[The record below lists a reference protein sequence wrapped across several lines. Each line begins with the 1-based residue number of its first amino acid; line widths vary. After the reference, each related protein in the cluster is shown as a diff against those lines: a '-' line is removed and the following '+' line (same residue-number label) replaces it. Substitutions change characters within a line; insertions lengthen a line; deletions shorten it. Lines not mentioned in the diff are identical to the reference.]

1 MINCCHKWQDISL
14 PSLRGRGQR
23 VGLLF
28 LLMKKLFTIL
38 FATLSATTSL
48 HAQTTT
54 PAWQK
59 FVNNADDNVLLDFSY
74 AGYHHGTELP
84 VDEKGVNVLAKK
96 LGYKVYN
103 VCDYGAVPD
112 DGKSDRK
119 ALEDIIEKIC
129 GRNKT
134 TGKLNAKPKAKA
146 IIYFPEGEYIL
157 HSKDDNTTNAETG
170 KVTSNTLNLVMG
182 HVIIKGAGRD
192 KTFLTMEDPMLPTDP
207 KVMYSSPKMIS
218 IRHNGGGDNN
228 ILATVTGSAKK
239 GDMSIEVDDAS
250 KIKVGDWVKLF
261 LLSKDKNAIKEE
273 LYPYDVQASM
283 SNINGSGEKEGVNV
297 VDRHQIKAIEGNRV
311 IFEEPIMHAV
321 NPAYGWDIRTYAHYE
336 EVGVE
341 DLTFKGKAKDNFHHH
356 AGWQDDGAYKPL
368 DFMRQV
374 NSWVRRVD
382 FVSISECMTFSECA
396 NCLFLDSE
404 ISGNRGHSSVR
415 MQHSAR
421 GFIGKVWDHSNG
433 YLNDDKNF
441 TGYKENLGQY
451 HACGISKQSI
461 GNVIWQCHWGDDS
474 CFESHA
480 TQPRASLFDQCCGGF
495 MQFRMGG
502 DINQLPNHLDDLT
515 MWNFNC
521 LAINPNDPVPF
532 NWWVKNTWNGWYK
545 TLPPTL
551 VGFHGKNVSFK
562 EDEMKLN
569 ENQGKEVLPG
579 SLYEAQLSR
588 RLGSTPQWL
597 IDAKNITTGIESVKT
612 FENTDNSDKTYDLN
626 GMPVGKNYKGVV
638 VKKGKKMLNGVM

>member
-1 MINCCHKWQDISL
+1 M
-14 PSLRGRGQR
+14 
-23 VGLLF
+23 
-28 LLMKKLFTIL
+28 
-38 FATLSATTSL
+38 SATTSL

-54 PAWQK
+54 PTWQK

-74 AGYHHGTELP
+74 AGYHHGTEQP
-84 VDEKGVNVLAKK
+84 VDERDVYVLAKK

-103 VCDYGAVPD
+103 VCDYGAIPN
-112 DGKSDRK
+112 DGISDRA
-119 ALEDIIEKIC
+119 ALEDIINKI
-129 GRNKT
+129 GR
-134 TGKLNAKPKAKA
+134 GKPNAKA

-192 KTFLTMEDPMLPTDP
+192 KTFLTMEDPMLPTNP
-207 KVMYSSPKMIS
+207 EIMYSSPKMIS
-218 IRHNGGGDNN
+218 IRHNGGKDNLQ
-228 ILATVTGSAKK
+228 LAKVTGSAKK

-250 KIKVGDWVKLF
+250 QLKVGDWVKLI
-261 LLSKDKNAIKEE
+261 LLNNDKKVIEEE
-273 LYPYDVQASM
+273 LKPYKVQNSM
-283 SNINGSGEKEGVNV
+283 TTLINKGVHV
-297 VDRHQIKAIEGNRV
+297 VDRHQIKAIDGKRV
-311 IFEEPIMHAV
+311 TFEEPIMHAV
-321 NPAYGWDIRTYAHYE
+321 NPAYGWDIKTYAHYE

-341 DLTFKGKAKDNFHHH
+341 DLTFKGKAKKKFHHH

-382 FVSISECMTFSECA
+382 YVSISECMTFSECA

-415 MQHSAR
+415 MQYSAR

-441 TGYKENLGQY
+441 TEYKENLGQY

-502 DINQLPNHLDDLT
+502 DKKELPNHLDDLT

-521 LAINPNDPVPF
+521 LATNPNDPVPF
-532 NWWVKNTWNGWYK
+532 NWWIEDEKTGWYK
-545 TLPPTL
+545 TLPPTF

-579 SLYEAQLSR
+579 SLYEAQLTR

-612 FENTDNSDKTYDLN
+612 IENTNNTDNKTYDLN

-638 VKKGKKMLNGVM
+638 VKKGKKMINGVI

>member
-1 MINCCHKWQDISL
+1 
-14 PSLRGRGQR
+14 
-23 VGLLF
+23 
-28 LLMKKLFTIL
+28 MKKLFTIL
-38 FATLSATTSL
+38 FAALSATTSL

-74 AGYHHGTELP
+74 AGYHHGTEQP
-84 VDEKGVNVLAKK
+84 VDERDVNVLAQK
-96 LGYKVYN
+96 LGYKIYN
-103 VCDYGAVPD
+103 VCDYGAIPN
-112 DGKSDRK
+112 DGISDRA
-119 ALEDIIEKIC
+119 ALEDIIDKI
-129 GRNKT
+129 GR
-134 TGKLNAKPKAKA
+134 GKLNANA

-207 KVMYSSPKMIS
+207 KIMYSSPKMIS
-218 IRHNGGGDNN
+218 IRHNGGKDNLQ
-228 ILATVTGSAKK
+228 LAKVTGSAKK

-250 KIKVGDWVKLF
+250 QLKRGDWVKLI
-261 LLSKDKNAIKEE
+261 LLNNDKKVIEEE
-273 LYPYDVQASM
+273 LKPYKVQNSM
-283 SNINGSGEKEGVNV
+283 TTLINKGVHV
-297 VDRHQIKAIEGNRV
+297 VDRHQIKAIDGNRV
-311 IFEEPIMHAV
+311 TFEEPIMHAV
-321 NPAYGWDIRTYAHYE
+321 NPAYGWDIKTYAHYE

-341 DLTFKGKAKDNFHHH
+341 DLTFKGKAKKNFHHH

-415 MQHSAR
+415 MQYSAR

-441 TGYKENLGQY
+441 TEYKENLGQY

-502 DINQLPNHLDDLT
+502 DKKELPNHMDDLT

-521 LAINPNDPVPF
+521 LATNPNDPVPF
-532 NWWVKNTWNGWYK
+532 NWWIYNESTGWYK

-579 SLYEAQLSR
+579 SLYEAQLTR

-612 FENTDNSDKTYDLN
+612 IENTNNTDNKTYDLN

-638 VKKGKKMLNGVM
+638 VKKGKKMINGVI

>member
-1 MINCCHKWQDISL
+1 
-14 PSLRGRGQR
+14 
-23 VGLLF
+23 
-28 LLMKKLFTIL
+28 MKKLFTIL
-38 FATLSATTSL
+38 FAALSATTSL

-54 PAWQK
+54 PSWQK

-74 AGYHHGTELP
+74 AGYHHGTEQP
-84 VDEKGVNVLAKK
+84 VDERDVYVLAKK
-96 LGYKVYN
+96 LGYTVYN
-103 VCDYGAVPD
+103 VCDHGAVPD

-119 ALEDIIEKIC
+119 ALEDIINKI
-129 GRNKT
+129 GR
-134 TGKLNAKPKAKA
+134 GKPNAKA

-157 HSKDDNTTNAETG
+157 HSKDDNTINAETG

-207 KVMYSSPKMIS
+207 NVMYSSPKMIS
-218 IRHNGGGDNN
+218 IRHNGGKGDSQ
-228 ILATVTGSAKK
+228 LAEVTGSAKK
-239 GDMSIEVDDAS
+239 GDMSIEVADAS
-250 KIKVGDWVKLF
+250 KLKVGDWVKLI
-261 LLSKDKNAIKEE
+261 LLNNDKEVIEEE
-273 LYPYDVQASM
+273 LKPYPVQSSM
-283 SNINGSGEKEGVNV
+283 TNLINKGVNV
-297 VDRHQIKAIEGNRV
+297 VDRHQIKSIDGNRIV
-311 IFEEPIMHAV
+311 FEEPIMHAV
-321 NPAYGWDIRTYAHYE
+321 NPAYGWEITTYLHYE

-341 DLTFKGKAKDNFHHH
+341 DLTFKGKAKKNFHHH
-356 AGWQDDGAYKPL
+356 AGWEDDGAYKPL

-382 FVSISECMTFSECA
+382 FISISECMTFSECA
-396 NCLFLDSE
+396 NCFLLDSE

-415 MQHSAR
+415 MQYSAR

-433 YLNDDKNF
+433 YLNDDKEF
-441 TGYKENLGQY
+441 KEYKENLGQY

-502 DINQLPNHLDDLT
+502 ALDQLPNHLDDLT

-521 LAINPNDPVPF
+521 LATNPNDPKEF
-532 NWWVKNTWNGWYK
+532 NWWIYDQKNGWYK
-545 TLPPTL
+545 TLPPTF

-579 SLYEAQLSR
+579 SLYEAQLTR

-612 FENTDNSDKTYDLN
+612 IENTNNTDNKTYDLN

-638 VKKGKKMLNGVM
+638 VKKGKKMLNGVI

>member
-1 MINCCHKWQDISL
+1 
-14 PSLRGRGQR
+14 
-23 VGLLF
+23 
-28 LLMKKLFTIL
+28 MKKLFTIL
-38 FATLSATTSL
+38 FAALSATTSL
-48 HAQTTT
+48 HAQTT

-84 VDEKGVNVLAKK
+84 VDERDVNVLAKK

-103 VCDYGAVPD
+103 VCDYGAVPN

-119 ALEDIIEKIC
+119 ALEDIINKI
-129 GRNKT
+129 GR
-134 TGKLNAKPKAKA
+134 GKPNAKA

-170 KVTSNTLNLVMG
+170 KESSNTLNLVMG

-218 IRHNGGGDNN
+218 IRHNGGKDNLQ
-228 ILATVTGSAKK
+228 LAKVTGSAKK

-250 KIKVGDWVKLF
+250 QLKVGDWVKLI
-261 LLSKDKNAIKEE
+261 LLNNDKKVIEEE
-273 LYPYDVQASM
+273 LKPYKVQNSM
-283 SNINGSGEKEGVNV
+283 TTLINKGVHV
-297 VDRHQIKAIEGNRV
+297 VDRHQIKAIDGKRV

-321 NPAYGWDIRTYAHYE
+321 NPAYGWDIKTYAHYE

-341 DLTFKGKAKDNFHHH
+341 DLTFKGKAKNNFHHH

-382 FVSISECMTFSECA
+382 YVSISECMTFSECA

-415 MQHSAR
+415 MQYSAR

-441 TGYKENLGQY
+441 TEYKENLGQY

-502 DINQLPNHLDDLT
+502 DKKELPNHMDDLT

-521 LAINPNDPVPF
+521 LATNPNDPVPF
-532 NWWVKNTWNGWYK
+532 NWWIYNESTGWYK
-545 TLPPTL
+545 TLPPTF
-551 VGFHGKNVSFK
+551 VGFHGKNVNFK

-612 FENTDNSDKTYDLN
+612 FENTDNSDNKTYDLN

-638 VKKGKKMLNGVM
+638 VKKGKKMINGVI

>member
-1 MINCCHKWQDISL
+1 
-14 PSLRGRGQR
+14 
-23 VGLLF
+23 
-28 LLMKKLFTIL
+28 MKKLFTIL
-38 FATLSATTSL
+38 FAALSATTSL

-84 VDEKGVNVLAKK
+84 VDERDVNVLAQK

-103 VCDYGAVPD
+103 VCDYGAVPN

-119 ALEDIIEKIC
+119 ALEDIINKI
-129 GRNKT
+129 GR
-134 TGKLNAKPKAKA
+134 GKPNAKA

-157 HSKDDNTTNAETG
+157 HTKDDNTTNAETG
-170 KVTSNTLNLVMG
+170 KESSNTLNLVMG

-218 IRHNGGGDNN
+218 IRHNGGKDNLQ
-228 ILATVTGSAKK
+228 LAKVTGSAKK
-239 GDMSIEVDDAS
+239 GDMSIEVDDVS
-250 KIKVGDWVKLF
+250 QLKVGDWVKLT
-261 LLSKDKNAIKEE
+261 LLNNDKKVIEEE
-273 LYPYDVQASM
+273 LKPYKLQNSM
-283 SNINGSGEKEGVNV
+283 TTLINKGVHV
-297 VDRHQIKAIEGNRV
+297 VDRHQIKAIDGKRV
-311 IFEEPIMHAV
+311 TFEEPIMHAV
-321 NPAYGWDIRTYAHYE
+321 NPAYGWDIKTYAHYE

-341 DLTFKGKAKDNFHHH
+341 DLTFKGKAKKKFHHH

-382 FVSISECMTFSECA
+382 YVSISECMTFSECA

-415 MQHSAR
+415 MQYSAR

-441 TGYKENLGQY
+441 TEYKENLGQY

-502 DINQLPNHLDDLT
+502 DKKELPNHMDDLT

-521 LAINPNDPVPF
+521 LATNPNDPVPF
-532 NWWVKNTWNGWYK
+532 NWWIYNESTGWYK
-545 TLPPTL
+545 TLPPTF
-551 VGFHGKNVSFK
+551 VGFHGKNVNFK

-612 FENTDNSDKTYDLN
+612 FENTDNSDNKTYDLN

-638 VKKGKKMLNGVM
+638 VKKGKKMINGVI

>member
-1 MINCCHKWQDISL
+1 M
-14 PSLRGRGQR
+14 
-23 VGLLF
+23 
-28 LLMKKLFTIL
+28 
-38 FATLSATTSL
+38 
-48 HAQTTT
+48 
-54 PAWQK
+54 
-59 FVNNADDNVLLDFSY
+59 NNADDNVLLDFSY
-74 AGYHHGTELP
+74 AGYHHGTEQP
-84 VDEKGVNVLAKK
+84 VDERDVNVLAKK
-96 LGYKVYN
+96 LGYTVYN
-103 VCDYGAVPD
+103 VCDHGAVPD

-119 ALEDIIEKIC
+119 ALEDIINKI
-129 GRNKT
+129 GR
-134 TGKLNAKPKAKA
+134 GKPDAKA

-157 HSKDDNTTNAETG
+157 HSKDDDTTDAGTD

-218 IRHNGGGDNN
+218 IRHNGGKDNLP
-228 ILATVTGSAKK
+228 LAKVTGSAKK
-239 GDMSIEVDDAS
+239 GDMSIEVNDVS
-250 KIKVGDWVKLF
+250 QLKVGDWVKLI
-261 LLSKDKNAIKEE
+261 LLNNDKKVIEEE
-273 LYPYDVQASM
+273 LKPYKVQNSM
-283 SNINGSGEKEGVNV
+283 TTLINKGVHV
-297 VDRHQIKAIEGNRV
+297 VDRHQIKAIDGKRV
-311 IFEEPIMHAV
+311 TFEEPIMHAV
-321 NPAYGWDIRTYAHYE
+321 NPAYGWDIKTYAHYE

-341 DLTFKGKAKDNFHHH
+341 DLTFKGKAKKKFHHH

-382 FVSISECMTFSECA
+382 YVSISECMTFSECA

-415 MQHSAR
+415 MQYSAR

-441 TGYKENLGQY
+441 TEYKENLGQY

-502 DINQLPNHLDDLT
+502 DKKELPNHLDDLT

-521 LAINPNDPVPF
+521 LATNPNDPVPF
-532 NWWVKNTWNGWYK
+532 NWWIEDEKTGWYK
-545 TLPPTL
+545 TLPPTF

-562 EDEMKLN
+562 ENEMKLN

-612 FENTDNSDKTYDLN
+612 FENTDNSDNKTYDLN

-638 VKKGKKMLNGVM
+638 VKKGKKMLNGII

>member
-1 MINCCHKWQDISL
+1 
-14 PSLRGRGQR
+14 
-23 VGLLF
+23 
-28 LLMKKLFTIL
+28 MKKLFTIL
-38 FATLSATTSL
+38 FAALSATTSL

-74 AGYHHGTELP
+74 AGYHHGTEQP
-84 VDEKGVNVLAKK
+84 VDERDVNVLAQK
-96 LGYKVYN
+96 LGYTVYN
-103 VCDYGAVPD
+103 VCDHGAIRD

-119 ALEDIIEKIC
+119 AFEDIINKI
-129 GRNKT
+129 GR
-134 TGKLNAKPKAKA
+134 GKPNAKA

-157 HSKDDNTTNAETG
+157 HSKDDNTINAETG

-218 IRHNGGGDNN
+218 IRHNGGKDNLQ
-228 ILATVTGSAKK
+228 LAKVTGSAKK

-250 KIKVGDWVKLF
+250 QLKVGDWVKLI
-261 LLSKDKNAIKEE
+261 LLNNDKKVIEEE
-273 LYPYDVQASM
+273 LKPYKVQNSM
-283 SNINGSGEKEGVNV
+283 TTLINKGVHV
-297 VDRHQIKAIEGNRV
+297 VDRHQIKAIDGKRV
-311 IFEEPIMHAV
+311 TFEEPIMHAV
-321 NPAYGWDIRTYAHYE
+321 NPAYGWDIKTYAHYE

-341 DLTFKGKAKDNFHHH
+341 DLTFKGKAKKKFHHH

-382 FVSISECMTFSECA
+382 YVSISECMTFSECA

-415 MQHSAR
+415 MQYSAR

-441 TGYKENLGQY
+441 TEYKENLGQY

-502 DINQLPNHLDDLT
+502 DKKELPNHMDDLT

-521 LAINPNDPVPF
+521 LATNPNDPVPF
-532 NWWVKNTWNGWYK
+532 NWWIYNESTGWYK
-545 TLPPTL
+545 TLPPTF
-551 VGFHGKNVSFK
+551 VGFHGKNVNFK

-579 SLYEAQLSR
+579 SLYEAQLTR

-612 FENTDNSDKTYDLN
+612 IENTNNTDNKTYDLN

-638 VKKGKKMLNGVM
+638 VKKGKKMINGVI

>member
-1 MINCCHKWQDISL
+1 M
-14 PSLRGRGQR
+14 
-23 VGLLF
+23 
-28 LLMKKLFTIL
+28 
-38 FATLSATTSL
+38 SATTSL

-59 FVNNADDNVLLDFSY
+59 FVNNADDNVLLNFSY
-74 AGYHHGTELP
+74 AGYHHGTEQP
-84 VDEKGVNVLAKK
+84 VDERDVNVLAKK

-103 VCDYGAVPD
+103 VCKYGAIPD

-119 ALEDIIEKIC
+119 AFEDIINKI
-129 GRNKT
+129 GR
-134 TGKLNAKPKAKA
+134 GKPDAKA

-157 HSKDDNTTNAETG
+157 HSKDDDTTDAGTD

-218 IRHNGGGDNN
+218 IRHNGGKDNLP
-228 ILATVTGSAKK
+228 LAKVTGSAKK
-239 GDMSIEVDDAS
+239 GDMSIEVNDVS
-250 KIKVGDWVKLF
+250 QLKVGDWVKLI
-261 LLSKDKNAIKEE
+261 LLNNDKKVIEEE
-273 LYPYDVQASM
+273 LKPYKVQNSM
-283 SNINGSGEKEGVNV
+283 TTLINKGVHV
-297 VDRHQIKAIEGNRV
+297 VDRHQIKAIDGKRV
-311 IFEEPIMHAV
+311 TFEEPIMHAV
-321 NPAYGWDIRTYAHYE
+321 NPAYGWDIKTYAHYE

-341 DLTFKGKAKDNFHHH
+341 DLTFKGKAKKKFHHH

-382 FVSISECMTFSECA
+382 YVSISECMTFSECA

-415 MQHSAR
+415 MQYSAR

-441 TGYKENLGQY
+441 TEYKENLGQY

-502 DINQLPNHLDDLT
+502 DKKELPNHLDDLT

-521 LAINPNDPVPF
+521 LATNPNDPVPF
-532 NWWVKNTWNGWYK
+532 NWWIEDEKTGWYK
-545 TLPPTL
+545 TLPPTF

-562 EDEMKLN
+562 ENEMKLN

-612 FENTDNSDKTYDLN
+612 FENTDNTDNKTYDLN

-638 VKKGKKMLNGVM
+638 VKKGKKMINGVM

>member
-1 MINCCHKWQDISL
+1 M
-14 PSLRGRGQR
+14 
-23 VGLLF
+23 
-28 LLMKKLFTIL
+28 
-38 FATLSATTSL
+38 SATTSL
-48 HAQTTT
+48 HAQTT

-84 VDEKGVNVLAKK
+84 VDERDVNVLAKK

-103 VCDYGAVPD
+103 VCKYGAIPN
-112 DGKSDRK
+112 DGLSDRK
-119 ALEDIIEKIC
+119 AFEDIINKI
-129 GRNKT
+129 GRGNP
-134 TGKLNAKPKAKA
+134 NAKA

-218 IRHNGGGDNN
+218 IRHNGGKDNLP
-228 ILATVTGSAKK
+228 LAKVTGSAKK
-239 GDMSIEVDDAS
+239 GDMSIEVDDVLQL
-250 KIKVGDWVKLF
+250 KVGDWVKLT
-261 LLSKDKNAIKEE
+261 LLNNDKKVIEEE
-273 LYPYDVQASM
+273 LKPYKLQSSM
-283 SNINGSGEKEGVNV
+283 TTLINKGVHV
-297 VDRHQIKAIEGNRV
+297 VDRHQIKAIDGKRV

-321 NPAYGWDIRTYAHYE
+321 NPAYGWDIKTYAHYE

-341 DLTFKGKAKDNFHHH
+341 DLTFKGKAKNNFHHH

-382 FVSISECMTFSECA
+382 YVSISECMTFSECA

-415 MQHSAR
+415 MQYSAR

-441 TGYKENLGQY
+441 TEYKENLGQY

-502 DINQLPNHLDDLT
+502 DKKELPNHMDDLT

-521 LAINPNDPVPF
+521 LATNPNDPVPF
-532 NWWVKNTWNGWYK
+532 NWWIYNESTGWYK
-545 TLPPTL
+545 TLPPTF
-551 VGFHGKNVSFK
+551 VGFHGKNVNFK

-612 FENTDNSDKTYDLN
+612 FENTNNTDNKTYDLN

-638 VKKGKKMLNGVM
+638 VKKGKKMINGVI

>member
-1 MINCCHKWQDISL
+1 
-14 PSLRGRGQR
+14 
-23 VGLLF
+23 
-28 LLMKKLFTIL
+28 MKKLFTIL
-38 FATLSATTSL
+38 FAALSATTSL
-48 HAQTTT
+48 HAQTT

-84 VDEKGVNVLAKK
+84 VDERDVNVLAKK

-103 VCDYGAVPD
+103 VCDYGAIPD

-119 ALEDIIEKIC
+119 ALEDIINKI
-129 GRNKT
+129 GR
-134 TGKLNAKPKAKA
+134 GKPNAKA

-218 IRHNGGGDNN
+218 IRHNGGKDNLQ
-228 ILATVTGSAKK
+228 LAKVTGSAKK
-239 GDMSIEVDDAS
+239 GDMSIEVDDVS
-250 KIKVGDWVKLF
+250 QLKVGDWVKLT
-261 LLSKDKNAIKEE
+261 LLNNDKKVIEEE
-273 LYPYDVQASM
+273 LKPYKLQSSM
-283 SNINGSGEKEGVNV
+283 TTLINKGVHV
-297 VDRHQIKAIEGNRV
+297 VDRHQIKAIDGKRV

-321 NPAYGWDIRTYAHYE
+321 NPAYGWDIKTYAHYE

-341 DLTFKGKAKDNFHHH
+341 DLTFKGKAKNNFHHH

-382 FVSISECMTFSECA
+382 YVSISECMTFSECA

-415 MQHSAR
+415 MQYSAR

-441 TGYKENLGQY
+441 TEYKKNLGQY

-502 DINQLPNHLDDLT
+502 DKKELPNHMDDLT

-521 LAINPNDPVPF
+521 LATNPNDPVPF
-532 NWWVKNTWNGWYK
+532 NWWIYNESTGWYK
-545 TLPPTL
+545 TLPPTF
-551 VGFHGKNVSFK
+551 VGFHGKNVNFK

-612 FENTDNSDKTYDLN
+612 FENTDNSDNKTYDLN

-638 VKKGKKMLNGVM
+638 VKKGKKMINGVI

>member
-1 MINCCHKWQDISL
+1 M
-14 PSLRGRGQR
+14 
-23 VGLLF
+23 GLLF

-38 FATLSATTSL
+38 FAALSATTSL

-74 AGYHHGTELP
+74 AGYHHGTEQP
-84 VDEKGVNVLAKK
+84 VDERDVNVLAQK
-96 LGYKVYN
+96 LGYKIYN

-112 DGKSDRK
+112 DGKSNRK
-119 ALEDIIEKIC
+119 ALEDIINKI
-129 GRNKT
+129 GR
-134 TGKLNAKPKAKA
+134 GKPNAKA

-192 KTFLTMEDPMLPTDP
+192 KTFLTMEDPMLPTNP
-207 KVMYSSPKMIS
+207 EIMYSSPKMIS
-218 IRHNGGGDNN
+218 IRHNGGKDNLQ
-228 ILATVTGSAKK
+228 LAKVTGSAKK

-250 KIKVGDWVKLF
+250 QLKVGDWVKLI
-261 LLSKDKNAIKEE
+261 LLNNDKKVIEEE
-273 LYPYDVQASM
+273 LKPYKVQNSM
-283 SNINGSGEKEGVNV
+283 TTLINKGVHV
-297 VDRHQIKAIEGNRV
+297 VDRHQIKAIDGKRV
-311 IFEEPIMHAV
+311 TFEEPIMHAV
-321 NPAYGWDIRTYAHYE
+321 NPAYGWDIKTYAHYE

-341 DLTFKGKAKDNFHHH
+341 DLTFKGKAKKKFHHH

-382 FVSISECMTFSECA
+382 YVSISECMTFSECA

-415 MQHSAR
+415 MQYSAR

-433 YLNDDKNF
+433 YLNDDKEF
-441 TGYKENLGQY
+441 KEYKENLGQY

-502 DINQLPNHLDDLT
+502 DKKELPNHLDDLT

-521 LAINPNDPVPF
+521 LATNPNDPVPF
-532 NWWVKNTWNGWYK
+532 NWWIEDEKTGWYK
-545 TLPPTL
+545 TLPPTF

-579 SLYEAQLSR
+579 SLYEAQLTR

-612 FENTDNSDKTYDLN
+612 IENTNNTDNKTYDMN

-638 VKKGKKMLNGVM
+638 VKKGKKMINGVI

>member
-1 MINCCHKWQDISL
+1 M
-14 PSLRGRGQR
+14 
-23 VGLLF
+23 GLLF

-38 FATLSATTSL
+38 FAALSATTSL

-74 AGYHHGTELP
+74 AGYHHGTEQP
-84 VDEKGVNVLAKK
+84 VDERDVYVLAKK
-96 LGYKVYN
+96 LGYTVYN
-103 VCDYGAVPD
+103 VCDHGAVPD
-112 DGKSDRK
+112 DGMSDRK
-119 ALEDIIEKIC
+119 ALEDIINKI
-129 GRNKT
+129 GR
-134 TGKLNAKPKAKA
+134 GKHNAKA

-157 HSKDDNTTNAETG
+157 HSKDDNTINAKTG

-207 KVMYSSPKMIS
+207 NVMYSSPKMIS
-218 IRHNGGGDNN
+218 IRHNGGKGDSQ
-228 ILATVTGSAKK
+228 LAKVTGSAKK
-239 GDMSIEVDDAS
+239 GDMSIEVADAS
-250 KIKVGDWVKLF
+250 KLKVGDWVKLI
-261 LLSKDKNAIKEE
+261 LLNNDKEVIEEE
-273 LYPYDVQASM
+273 LKPYPVQSSM
-283 SNINGSGEKEGVNV
+283 TNLINKGVNV
-297 VDRHQIKAIEGNRV
+297 VDRHQIKSIDGNRIV
-311 IFEEPIMHAV
+311 FEEPIMHAV
-321 NPAYGWDIRTYAHYE
+321 NPAYGWEITTYLHYE

-341 DLTFKGKAKDNFHHH
+341 DLTFKGKAKKNFHHH
-356 AGWQDDGAYKPL
+356 AGWEDDGAYKPL

-382 FVSISECMTFSECA
+382 FISISECMTFSECA
-396 NCLFLDSE
+396 NCFLLDSE

-415 MQHSAR
+415 MQYSAR

-433 YLNDDKNF
+433 YLNDDKEF
-441 TGYKENLGQY
+441 KEYKENLGQY

-502 DINQLPNHLDDLT
+502 ALDQLPNHLDDLT

-521 LAINPNDPVPF
+521 LATNPNDPKEF
-532 NWWVKNTWNGWYK
+532 NWWIYDQKNGWYK
-545 TLPPTL
+545 TLPPTF

-579 SLYEAQLSR
+579 SLYEAQLTR

-612 FENTDNSDKTYDLN
+612 FENTDNSDNKTYDLN

-638 VKKGKKMLNGVM
+638 VKKGKKMINGVI

>member
-1 MINCCHKWQDISL
+1 M
-14 PSLRGRGQR
+14 
-23 VGLLF
+23 
-28 LLMKKLFTIL
+28 
-38 FATLSATTSL
+38 SATTSL

-74 AGYHHGTELP
+74 AGYHHGTEQP
-84 VDEKGVNVLAKK
+84 VDERDVYVLAKK

-103 VCDYGAVPD
+103 VRDYGAVPD
-112 DGKSDRK
+112 DGMSDRK
-119 ALEDIIEKIC
+119 ALEDIINKI
-129 GRNKT
+129 GR
-134 TGKLNAKPKAKA
+134 GKPNAEA

-157 HSKDDNTTNAETG
+157 HSKDDNTTNAETD

-250 KIKVGDWVKLF
+250 QLKVGDWVKLI
-261 LLSKDKNAIKEE
+261 LLNNDKKVIEEE
-273 LYPYDVQASM
+273 LKPYKVQNSM
-283 SNINGSGEKEGVNV
+283 TTLINKGVHV
-297 VDRHQIKAIEGNRV
+297 VDRHQIKAIDGKRV
-311 IFEEPIMHAV
+311 TFEEPIMHAV
-321 NPAYGWDIRTYAHYE
+321 NPAYGWDIKTYAHYE

-341 DLTFKGKAKDNFHHH
+341 DLTFKGKAKKKFHHH

-382 FVSISECMTFSECA
+382 YVSISECMTFSECA

-415 MQHSAR
+415 MQYSAR

-441 TGYKENLGQY
+441 TEYKENLGQY

-502 DINQLPNHLDDLT
+502 DKKELPNHLDDLT

-521 LAINPNDPVPF
+521 LATNPNDPVPF
-532 NWWVKNTWNGWYK
+532 NWWIEDEKTGWYK

-579 SLYEAQLSR
+579 SLYEAQLTR

-597 IDAKNITTGIESVKT
+597 IYAKNITTGIESVKT
-612 FENTDNSDKTYDLN
+612 IENTNNTDNKTYDLN

-638 VKKGKKMLNGVM
+638 VKKGKKMINGVI

>member
-1 MINCCHKWQDISL
+1 M
-14 PSLRGRGQR
+14 
-23 VGLLF
+23 GLF
-28 LLMKKLFTIL
+28 IYLLMKKLFTIL
-38 FATLSATTSL
+38 FAALSATTSL

-84 VDEKGVNVLAKK
+84 VDERDVNVLAKK

-103 VCDYGAVPD
+103 VCDYGAIPD

-119 ALEDIIEKIC
+119 ALEDIINKI
-129 GRNKT
+129 GR
-134 TGKLNAKPKAKA
+134 GKPNAKA

-218 IRHNGGGDNN
+218 IRHNGGKDN
-228 ILATVTGSAKK
+228 ILLATVTGSAKK
-239 GDMSIEVDDAS
+239 GDMSIEVDDVS
-250 KIKVGDWVKLF
+250 QLKVGDWVKLT
-261 LLSKDKNAIKEE
+261 LLNNDKKVIEEE
-273 LYPYDVQASM
+273 LKPYKLQSSM
-283 SNINGSGEKEGVNV
+283 TTLINKGVHV
-297 VDRHQIKAIEGNRV
+297 VDRHQIKAIDGKRV

-321 NPAYGWDIRTYAHYE
+321 NPTYGWDIKTYAHYE

-341 DLTFKGKAKDNFHHH
+341 DLTFKGKAKKKFHHH

-382 FVSISECMTFSECA
+382 YVSISECMTFSECA

-415 MQHSAR
+415 MQYSAR

-433 YLNDDKNF
+433 YLNDDKEF
-441 TGYKENLGQY
+441 TEYKENLGQY

-502 DINQLPNHLDDLT
+502 DKKELPNHMDDLT

-521 LAINPNDPVPF
+521 LATNPNDPVPF
-532 NWWVKNTWNGWYK
+532 NWWIYNESTGWYK
-545 TLPPTL
+545 TLPPTF
-551 VGFHGKNVSFK
+551 VGFHGKNVNFK

-612 FENTDNSDKTYDLN
+612 FENTDNSDNKTYDLN

-638 VKKGKKMLNGVM
+638 VKKGKKMINGVI

>member
-1 MINCCHKWQDISL
+1 
-14 PSLRGRGQR
+14 
-23 VGLLF
+23 
-28 LLMKKLFTIL
+28 MKKLFTIL
-38 FATLSATTSL
+38 FAALSATTSL
-48 HAQTTT
+48 NAQNT
-54 PAWQK
+54 PVWDK
-59 FVNNADDNVLLDFSY
+59 FVNNAEDNVLLDFSY

-84 VDEKGVNVLAKK
+84 VDERDVNVLAKK

-103 VCDYGAVPD
+103 VCDYGAVPN

-119 ALEDIIEKIC
+119 ALEDIINKI
-129 GRNKT
+129 GR
-134 TGKLNAKPKAKA
+134 GKPNAKA

-170 KVTSNTLNLVMG
+170 KESSNTLNLVMG

-218 IRHNGGGDNN
+218 IRHNGGKDNLQ
-228 ILATVTGSAKK
+228 LAKVTGSAKK

-250 KIKVGDWVKLF
+250 QLKVGDWVKLI
-261 LLSKDKNAIKEE
+261 LLNNDKKVIEEE
-273 LYPYDVQASM
+273 LKPYKVQNSM
-283 SNINGSGEKEGVNV
+283 TTLINKGVHV
-297 VDRHQIKAIEGNRV
+297 VDRHQIKAIDGKRV

-321 NPAYGWDIRTYAHYE
+321 NPTYGWDIKTYAHYE

-341 DLTFKGKAKDNFHHH
+341 DLTFKGKAKKKFHHH

-415 MQHSAR
+415 MQYSAR

-441 TGYKENLGQY
+441 TEYKENLGQY

-502 DINQLPNHLDDLT
+502 DKKELPNHMDDLT

-521 LAINPNDPVPF
+521 LATNPNDPVPF
-532 NWWVKNTWNGWYK
+532 NWWIYNESTGWYK
-545 TLPPTL
+545 TLPPTF
-551 VGFHGKNVSFK
+551 VGFHGKNVNFK

-612 FENTDNSDKTYDLN
+612 FENTDNSDNKTYDLN

>member
-1 MINCCHKWQDISL
+1 M
-14 PSLRGRGQR
+14 
-23 VGLLF
+23 GLLF

-38 FATLSATTSL
+38 FAALSATTSL

-74 AGYHHGTELP
+74 AGYHHGTEQP
-84 VDEKGVNVLAKK
+84 VDERDVNVLAKK
-96 LGYKVYN
+96 LGYTVYN
-103 VCDYGAVPD
+103 VCDHGAVPD
-112 DGKSDRK
+112 DGMSDRK
-119 ALEDIIEKIC
+119 ALEDIINKI
-129 GRNKT
+129 GR
-134 TGKLNAKPKAKA
+134 GKHNAKA

-157 HSKDDNTTNAETG
+157 HSKDDNTINAKTG

-207 KVMYSSPKMIS
+207 NVMYSSPKMIS
-218 IRHNGGGDNN
+218 IRHNGGKGDSQ
-228 ILATVTGSAKK
+228 LAKVTGSAKK
-239 GDMSIEVDDAS
+239 GDMSIEVADAS
-250 KIKVGDWVKLF
+250 KLKVGDWVKLI
-261 LLSKDKNAIKEE
+261 LLNNDKKVIEEE
-273 LYPYDVQASM
+273 LKPYPVQSSM
-283 SNINGSGEKEGVNV
+283 TNLINKGVNV
-297 VDRHQIKAIEGNRV
+297 VDRHQIKSIDGNRIV
-311 IFEEPIMHAV
+311 FEEPIMHAV
-321 NPAYGWDIRTYAHYE
+321 NPAYGWEITTYLHYE

-341 DLTFKGKAKDNFHHH
+341 DLTFKGKAKKNFHHH
-356 AGWQDDGAYKPL
+356 AGWEDDGAYKPL

-382 FVSISECMTFSECA
+382 FISISECMTFSECA
-396 NCLFLDSE
+396 NCFLLDSE

-415 MQHSAR
+415 MQYSAR

-441 TGYKENLGQY
+441 TEYKENLGQY

-502 DINQLPNHLDDLT
+502 ALDQLPNHLDDLT

-521 LAINPNDPVPF
+521 LATNPNDPKEF
-532 NWWVKNTWNGWYK
+532 NWWIYDQKNGWYK
-545 TLPPTL
+545 TLPPTF

-579 SLYEAQLSR
+579 SLYEAQLTR

-612 FENTDNSDKTYDLN
+612 FENTDNSDNKTYDLN

-638 VKKGKKMLNGVM
+638 VKKGKKMLNGII

>member
-1 MINCCHKWQDISL
+1 MINCCHKWQNISL
-14 PSLRGRGQR
+14 PSLRGRGQG

-28 LLMKKLFTIL
+28 FLNMKKLFTIL
-38 FATLSATTSL
+38 FAALSATTSL

-84 VDEKGVNVLAKK
+84 VDEKDVNVLAKK

-103 VCDYGAVPD
+103 VCDYGAIPD

-119 ALEDIIEKIC
+119 ALEDIINKI
-129 GRNKT
+129 GR
-134 TGKLNAKPKAKA
+134 GKPNAKA

-157 HSKDDNTTNAETG
+157 HTKDDNTKNAETG

-218 IRHNGGGDNN
+218 IRHNGGKGDSQ
-228 ILATVTGSAKK
+228 LAKVTGSAKK
-239 GDMSIEVDDAS
+239 GDMSIEVADAS
-250 KIKVGDWVKLF
+250 KLKVGDWVKLI
-261 LLSKDKNAIKEE
+261 LLNNDKKVIEEE
-273 LYPYDVQASM
+273 LKPYKVQSSM
-283 SNINGSGEKEGVNV
+283 TTLINKGVHV
-297 VDRHQIKAIEGNRV
+297 VDRHQIKAIDGKRV
-311 IFEEPIMHAV
+311 TFEEPIMHAV
-321 NPAYGWDIRTYAHYE
+321 NPAYGWEITTYLHYE

-341 DLTFKGKAKDNFHHH
+341 DLTFKGKAKKNFHHH
-356 AGWQDDGAYKPL
+356 AGWEDDGAYKPL

-382 FVSISECMTFSECA
+382 FISISECMTFSECA
-396 NCLFLDSE
+396 NCFLLDSE

-415 MQHSAR
+415 MQYSAR

-433 YLNDDKNF
+433 YLNDDKQF
-441 TGYKENLGQY
+441 TEYKENLGQY

-502 DINQLPNHLDDLT
+502 DKKELPNHMDDLT

-521 LAINPNDPVPF
+521 LATNPNDPVPF
-532 NWWVKNTWNGWYK
+532 NWWIYNESTGWYK
-545 TLPPTL
+545 TLPPTF
-551 VGFHGKNVSFK
+551 VGFHGKNVNFK

-612 FENTDNSDKTYDLN
+612 FENTDNSDNKTYNLN

-638 VKKGKKMLNGVM
+638 VKKGKKMINGVI

>member
-1 MINCCHKWQDISL
+1 M
-14 PSLRGRGQR
+14 
-23 VGLLF
+23 GLF
-28 LLMKKLFTIL
+28 IYLLMKKLFTIL
-38 FATLSATTSL
+38 FAALSATTSL

-84 VDEKGVNVLAKK
+84 VDERDVNVLAKK

-103 VCDYGAVPD
+103 VCDYGAVPN

-119 ALEDIIEKIC
+119 ALEDIINKI
-129 GRNKT
+129 GR
-134 TGKLNAKPKAKA
+134 GKPNAKA

-170 KVTSNTLNLVMG
+170 KESSNTLNLVMG

-218 IRHNGGGDNN
+218 IRHNGGKDN
-228 ILATVTGSAKK
+228 ILLATVTGSAKK
-239 GDMSIEVDDAS
+239 GDMSIEVDDVS
-250 KIKVGDWVKLF
+250 QLKVGDWVKLT
-261 LLSKDKNAIKEE
+261 LLNNDKKVIEEE
-273 LYPYDVQASM
+273 LKPYKLQSSM
-283 SNINGSGEKEGVNV
+283 TTLINKGVHV
-297 VDRHQIKAIEGNRV
+297 VDRHQIKAIDGKRV

-321 NPAYGWDIRTYAHYE
+321 NPTYGWDIKTYAHYE

-341 DLTFKGKAKDNFHHH
+341 DLTFKGKAKKKFHHH

-382 FVSISECMTFSECA
+382 YVSISECMTFSECA

-415 MQHSAR
+415 MQYSAR

-441 TGYKENLGQY
+441 TEYKENLGQY

-502 DINQLPNHLDDLT
+502 DKKELPNHMDDLT

-521 LAINPNDPVPF
+521 LATNPNDPVPF
-532 NWWVKNTWNGWYK
+532 NWWIYNESTGWYK
-545 TLPPTL
+545 TLPPTF
-551 VGFHGKNVSFK
+551 VGFHGKNVNFK

-612 FENTDNSDKTYDLN
+612 FENTDNSDNKTYDLN

-638 VKKGKKMLNGVM
+638 VKKGKKMINGVI

>member
-1 MINCCHKWQDISL
+1 M
-14 PSLRGRGQR
+14 
-23 VGLLF
+23 GLF
-28 LLMKKLFTIL
+28 IYLLMKKLFTIL
-38 FATLSATTSL
+38 FAALSATTSL

-84 VDEKGVNVLAKK
+84 VDERDVNVLAKK

-119 ALEDIIEKIC
+119 ALEDIINKI
-129 GRNKT
+129 GR
-134 TGKLNAKPKAKA
+134 GKPNAKA

-218 IRHNGGGDNN
+218 IRHNGGKDNLQ
-228 ILATVTGSAKK
+228 LAKVTGSAKK
-239 GDMSIEVDDAS
+239 GDMSIEVDDVS
-250 KIKVGDWVKLF
+250 QLKVGDWVKLT
-261 LLSKDKNAIKEE
+261 LLNNDKKVIEEE
-273 LYPYDVQASM
+273 LKPYKLQSSM
-283 SNINGSGEKEGVNV
+283 TTLINKGVHV
-297 VDRHQIKAIEGNRV
+297 VDRHQIKAIDGKRV

-321 NPAYGWDIRTYAHYE
+321 NPAYGWDIKTYAHYE

-341 DLTFKGKAKDNFHHH
+341 DLTFKGKAKNNFHHH

-382 FVSISECMTFSECA
+382 YVSISECMTFSECA

-415 MQHSAR
+415 MQYSAR

-441 TGYKENLGQY
+441 TEYKENLGQY

-502 DINQLPNHLDDLT
+502 DKKELPNHMDDLT

-521 LAINPNDPVPF
+521 LATNPNDPVPF
-532 NWWVKNTWNGWYK
+532 NWWIYNESTGWYK
-545 TLPPTL
+545 TLPPTF
-551 VGFHGKNVSFK
+551 VGFHGKNVNFK

-612 FENTDNSDKTYDLN
+612 FENTDNSDNKTYDLN

-638 VKKGKKMLNGVM
+638 VKKGKKMINGVI

>member
-1 MINCCHKWQDISL
+1 
-14 PSLRGRGQR
+14 
-23 VGLLF
+23 
-28 LLMKKLFTIL
+28 MKKLFTIL
-38 FATLSATTSL
+38 FAALSATTSL

-54 PAWQK
+54 PSWQK

-74 AGYHHGTELP
+74 AGYHHGTEQP
-84 VDEKGVNVLAKK
+84 VDERDVNVLAKK
-96 LGYKVYN
+96 LGYTVYN
-103 VCDYGAVPD
+103 VCDHGAKPN
-112 DGKSDRK
+112 DGLSDRK
-119 ALEDIIEKIC
+119 ALEDIIDKI
-129 GRNKT
+129 GR
-134 TGKLNAKPKAKA
+134 GKLNANA

-157 HSKDDNTTNAETG
+157 HSKDDNTTNAKTG

-207 KVMYSSPKMIS
+207 KIMYSSPKMIS
-218 IRHNGGGDNN
+218 IRHNGGKDNLP
-228 ILATVTGSAKK
+228 LAKVTGSAKK

-250 KIKVGDWVKLF
+250 QLKRGDWVKLI
-261 LLSKDKNAIKEE
+261 LLNNDKKVIEEE
-273 LYPYDVQASM
+273 LKPYKVQNSM
-283 SNINGSGEKEGVNV
+283 TTLINKGVHV
-297 VDRHQIKAIEGNRV
+297 VDRHQIKAIDGNRV
-311 IFEEPIMHAV
+311 TFEEPIMHAV
-321 NPAYGWDIRTYAHYE
+321 NPAYGWDIKTYAHYE

-341 DLTFKGKAKDNFHHH
+341 DLTFKGKAKKNFHHH

-415 MQHSAR
+415 MQYSAR

-441 TGYKENLGQY
+441 TEYKENLGQY

-502 DINQLPNHLDDLT
+502 DKKELPNHLDDLT

-521 LAINPNDPVPF
+521 LATNPNDPVPF
-532 NWWVKNTWNGWYK
+532 NWWIEDEKTGWYK
-545 TLPPTL
+545 TLPPTF

-579 SLYEAQLSR
+579 SLYEAQLTR
-588 RLGSTPQWL
+588 RLRSTPQWL

-612 FENTDNSDKTYDLN
+612 IENTDNSDNKTYDLN

-638 VKKGKKMLNGVM
+638 VKKGKKMINGVI

>member
-1 MINCCHKWQDISL
+1 M
-14 PSLRGRGQR
+14 
-23 VGLLF
+23 GLLF

-38 FATLSATTSL
+38 FAALSATTSL

-84 VDEKGVNVLAKK
+84 VDEKDVNVLAQK

-103 VCDYGAVPD
+103 VRDYGAIRD

-119 ALEDIIEKIC
+119 AFEDIINKI
-129 GRNKT
+129 GR
-134 TGKLNAKPKAKA
+134 GKPNAKA

-157 HSKDDNTTNAETG
+157 HSKDDNTINAKTG

-192 KTFLTMEDPMLPTDP
+192 KTFLTMEDPMLPTNP
-207 KVMYSSPKMIS
+207 EIMYSSPKMIS
-218 IRHNGGGDNN
+218 IRHNGGKDNLQ
-228 ILATVTGSAKK
+228 LAKVTGSAKK

-250 KIKVGDWVKLF
+250 QLKVGDWVKLI
-261 LLSKDKNAIKEE
+261 LLNNDKKVIEEE
-273 LYPYDVQASM
+273 LKPYKVQNSM
-283 SNINGSGEKEGVNV
+283 TTLINKGVHV
-297 VDRHQIKAIEGNRV
+297 VDRHQIKAIDGKRV
-311 IFEEPIMHAV
+311 TFEEPIMHAV
-321 NPAYGWDIRTYAHYE
+321 NPAYGWDIKTYAHYE

-341 DLTFKGKAKDNFHHH
+341 DLTFKGKAKKKFHHH

-382 FVSISECMTFSECA
+382 YVSISECMTFSECA

-415 MQHSAR
+415 MQYSAR

-441 TGYKENLGQY
+441 TEYKENLGQY

-502 DINQLPNHLDDLT
+502 DKKELPNHLDDLT

-521 LAINPNDPVPF
+521 LATNPNDPVPF
-532 NWWVKNTWNGWYK
+532 NWWIEDEKTGWYK
-545 TLPPTL
+545 TLPPTF

-579 SLYEAQLSR
+579 SLYEAQLTR

-612 FENTDNSDKTYDLN
+612 IENTNNTDNKTYDLN

-638 VKKGKKMLNGVM
+638 VKKGKKMINGVI

>member
-1 MINCCHKWQDISL
+1 
-14 PSLRGRGQR
+14 
-23 VGLLF
+23 
-28 LLMKKLFTIL
+28 MKKLFTIL
-38 FATLSATTSL
+38 FAALSATTSL

-54 PAWQK
+54 PSWQK

-74 AGYHHGTELP
+74 AGYHHGTEQP
-84 VDEKGVNVLAKK
+84 VDERDVYVLAKK
-96 LGYKVYN
+96 LGYTVYN
-103 VCDYGAVPD
+103 VCDHGAVPD

-119 ALEDIIEKIC
+119 ALEDIINKI
-129 GRNKT
+129 GR
-134 TGKLNAKPKAKA
+134 GKPNAKA

-192 KTFLTMEDPMLPTDP
+192 KTFLTMEDPMLPTNP
-207 KVMYSSPKMIS
+207 EIMYSSPKMIS
-218 IRHNGGGDNN
+218 IRHNGGKDNLQ
-228 ILATVTGSAKK
+228 LAKVTGSAKK

-250 KIKVGDWVKLF
+250 QLKVGDWVKLI
-261 LLSKDKNAIKEE
+261 LLNNDKKVIEEE
-273 LYPYDVQASM
+273 LKPYKVQNSM
-283 SNINGSGEKEGVNV
+283 TTLINKGVHV
-297 VDRHQIKAIEGNRV
+297 VDRHQIKAIDGKRV
-311 IFEEPIMHAV
+311 TFEEPIMHAV
-321 NPAYGWDIRTYAHYE
+321 NPAYGWDIKTYAHYE

-341 DLTFKGKAKDNFHHH
+341 DLTFKGKAKKKFHHH

-382 FVSISECMTFSECA
+382 YVSISECMTFSECA

-415 MQHSAR
+415 MQYSAR

-441 TGYKENLGQY
+441 TEYKENLGQY

-502 DINQLPNHLDDLT
+502 DKKELPNHLDDLT

-521 LAINPNDPVPF
+521 LATNPNDPVPF
-532 NWWVKNTWNGWYK
+532 NWWIEDEKTGWYK
-545 TLPPTL
+545 TLPPTF

-579 SLYEAQLSR
+579 SLYEAQLTR

-612 FENTDNSDKTYDLN
+612 IENTNNTDNKTYDLN

-638 VKKGKKMLNGVM
+638 VKKGKKMINGVI

>member
-1 MINCCHKWQDISL
+1 
-14 PSLRGRGQR
+14 
-23 VGLLF
+23 
-28 LLMKKLFTIL
+28 MKKLFTIL
-38 FATLSATTSL
+38 FAALSATTSL
-48 HAQTTT
+48 HAQTT

-74 AGYHHGTELP
+74 AGYHHGTEQP
-84 VDEKGVNVLAKK
+84 VDERDVNVLAKK
-96 LGYKVYN
+96 LGYTVYN
-103 VCDYGAVPD
+103 VCDHGAVPD

-119 ALEDIIEKIC
+119 ALEDIINKI
-129 GRNKT
+129 GR
-134 TGKLNAKPKAKA
+134 GKPDAKA

-157 HSKDDNTTNAETG
+157 HSKDDDTTDAGTD

-218 IRHNGGGDNN
+218 IRHNGGKDNLP
-228 ILATVTGSAKK
+228 LAKVTGSAKK
-239 GDMSIEVDDAS
+239 GDMSIEVNDVS
-250 KIKVGDWVKLF
+250 QLKVGDWVKLI
-261 LLSKDKNAIKEE
+261 LLNNDKKVIEEE
-273 LYPYDVQASM
+273 LKPYKVQNSM
-283 SNINGSGEKEGVNV
+283 TTLINKGVHV
-297 VDRHQIKAIEGNRV
+297 VDRHQIKAIDGKRV
-311 IFEEPIMHAV
+311 TFEEPIMHAV
-321 NPAYGWDIRTYAHYE
+321 NPAYGWDIKTYAHYE

-341 DLTFKGKAKDNFHHH
+341 DLTFKGKAKKKFHHH

-382 FVSISECMTFSECA
+382 YVSISECMTFSECA

-415 MQHSAR
+415 MQYSAR

-441 TGYKENLGQY
+441 TEYKENLGQY

-502 DINQLPNHLDDLT
+502 DKKELPNHLDDLT

-521 LAINPNDPVPF
+521 LATNPNDPVPF
-532 NWWVKNTWNGWYK
+532 NWWIEDEKTGWYK
-545 TLPPTL
+545 TLPPTF

-562 EDEMKLN
+562 ENEMKLN

-612 FENTDNSDKTYDLN
+612 FENTDNSDNKTYDLN

-638 VKKGKKMLNGVM
+638 VKKGKKMINGVI

>member
-1 MINCCHKWQDISL
+1 
-14 PSLRGRGQR
+14 
-23 VGLLF
+23 
-28 LLMKKLFTIL
+28 MKKLFTIL
-38 FATLSATTSL
+38 FAALSATTSL

-84 VDEKGVNVLAKK
+84 VDERDVNVLAKK

-103 VCDYGAVPD
+103 VCDYGAIPD

-119 ALEDIIEKIC
+119 ALEDIINKI
-129 GRNKT
+129 GR
-134 TGKLNAKPKAKA
+134 GKPNAKA

-218 IRHNGGGDNN
+218 IRHNGGKDN
-228 ILATVTGSAKK
+228 ILLAKVTGSAKK
-239 GDMSIEVDDAS
+239 GDMSIEVDDVS
-250 KIKVGDWVKLF
+250 QLKVGDWVKLT
-261 LLSKDKNAIKEE
+261 LLNNDKKVIEEE
-273 LYPYDVQASM
+273 LKPYKLQSSM
-283 SNINGSGEKEGVNV
+283 TTLINKGVHV
-297 VDRHQIKAIEGNRV
+297 VDRHQIKAIDGKRV

-321 NPAYGWDIRTYAHYE
+321 NPTYGWDIKTYAHYE

-341 DLTFKGKAKDNFHHH
+341 DLTFKGKAKKKFHHH

-382 FVSISECMTFSECA
+382 YVSISECMTFSECA

-415 MQHSAR
+415 MQYSAR

-441 TGYKENLGQY
+441 TEYKENLGQY

-502 DINQLPNHLDDLT
+502 DKKELPNHMDDLT

-521 LAINPNDPVPF
+521 LATNPNDPVPF
-532 NWWVKNTWNGWYK
+532 NWWIEDESTGWYK
-545 TLPPTL
+545 TLPPTF
-551 VGFHGKNVSFK
+551 VGFHGKNVNFK

-612 FENTDNSDKTYDLN
+612 FENTDNSDNKTYDLN

-638 VKKGKKMLNGVM
+638 VKKGKKMINGVI

>member
-1 MINCCHKWQDISL
+1 MIVNDKLLSQVAKHFTPL
-14 PSLRGRGQR
+14 PAGEGSGG
-23 VGLLF
+23 GASF

-38 FATLSATTSL
+38 FAALSATTSL

-54 PAWQK
+54 PTWQK

-84 VDEKGVNVLAKK
+84 VDEKDVNVLAQK

-103 VCDYGAVPD
+103 VCDYGAIPD

-119 ALEDIIEKIC
+119 ALEDIINKI
-129 GRNKT
+129 GR
-134 TGKLNAKPKAKA
+134 GKPNAKA

-218 IRHNGGGDNN
+218 IRHNGGKDNLQ
-228 ILATVTGSAKK
+228 LAKVTGSAKK
-239 GDMSIEVDDAS
+239 GDMSIEVDDVS
-250 KIKVGDWVKLF
+250 QLKVGDWVKLT
-261 LLSKDKNAIKEE
+261 LLNNDKKVIEEE
-273 LYPYDVQASM
+273 LKPYKLQSSM
-283 SNINGSGEKEGVNV
+283 TTLINKGVHV
-297 VDRHQIKAIEGNRV
+297 VDRHQIKAIDGKRV

-321 NPAYGWDIRTYAHYE
+321 NPAYGWDIKTYAHYE

-341 DLTFKGKAKDNFHHH
+341 DLTFKGKAKNNFHHH

-382 FVSISECMTFSECA
+382 YVSISECMTFSECA

-415 MQHSAR
+415 MQYSAR

-441 TGYKENLGQY
+441 TEYKENLGQY

-502 DINQLPNHLDDLT
+502 DKKELPNHMDDLT

-521 LAINPNDPVPF
+521 LATNPNDPVPF
-532 NWWVKNTWNGWYK
+532 NWWIYNESTGWYK
-545 TLPPTL
+545 TLPPTF
-551 VGFHGKNVSFK
+551 VGFHGKNVNFK

-612 FENTDNSDKTYDLN
+612 FENTDNSDNKTYDLN

-638 VKKGKKMLNGVM
+638 VKKGKKMINGVI

>member
-1 MINCCHKWQDISL
+1 
-14 PSLRGRGQR
+14 
-23 VGLLF
+23 
-28 LLMKKLFTIL
+28 MKKLFTIL
-38 FATLSATTSL
+38 FAALSATTSL

-59 FVNNADDNVLLDFSY
+59 FVNNVDDNVLLDFSY
-74 AGYHHGTELP
+74 AGYHHGTEQP
-84 VDEKGVNVLAKK
+84 VDERDVNVLAKK

-112 DGKSDRK
+112 DGMSDRK
-119 ALEDIIEKIC
+119 ALEDIINKI
-129 GRNKT
+129 GR
-134 TGKLNAKPKAKA
+134 GKPNAKA

-157 HSKDDNTTNAETG
+157 HSKDDNTTNAEKG

-192 KTFLTMEDPMLPTDP
+192 KTFLTMEDPMLPTNP
-207 KVMYSSPKMIS
+207 EIMYSSPKMIS
-218 IRHNGGGDNN
+218 IRHNGGKDNLQ
-228 ILATVTGSAKK
+228 LAKVTGSAKK

-250 KIKVGDWVKLF
+250 QLKVGDWVKLI
-261 LLSKDKNAIKEE
+261 LLNNDKKVIEEE
-273 LYPYDVQASM
+273 LKPYKVQNSM
-283 SNINGSGEKEGVNV
+283 TTLINKGVHV
-297 VDRHQIKAIEGNRV
+297 VDRHQIKAIDGKRV
-311 IFEEPIMHAV
+311 TFEEPIMHAV
-321 NPAYGWDIRTYAHYE
+321 NPAYGWDIKTYAHYE

-382 FVSISECMTFSECA
+382 YVSISECMTFSECA

-415 MQHSAR
+415 MQYSAR

-441 TGYKENLGQY
+441 TEYKENLGQY

-502 DINQLPNHLDDLT
+502 DKKELPNHLDDLT

-521 LAINPNDPVPF
+521 LATNPNDPVPF
-532 NWWVKNTWNGWYK
+532 NWWIEDEKTGWYK
-545 TLPPTL
+545 TLPPTF

-579 SLYEAQLSR
+579 SLYEAQLTR

-612 FENTDNSDKTYDLN
+612 IENTNNTDNKTYDLN

-638 VKKGKKMLNGVM
+638 VKKGKKMLNGVI

>member
-1 MINCCHKWQDISL
+1 M
-14 PSLRGRGQR
+14 
-23 VGLLF
+23 
-28 LLMKKLFTIL
+28 
-38 FATLSATTSL
+38 SATTSL
-48 HAQTTT
+48 HAQTT

-84 VDEKGVNVLAKK
+84 VDEKDVNVLAQK

-103 VCDYGAVPD
+103 VCAYGAVPN

-119 ALEDIIEKIC
+119 AFEDIINII
-129 GRNKT
+129 GR
-134 TGKLNAKPKAKA
+134 GKPDAKA

-157 HSKDDNTTNAETG
+157 HSKDDDTTDAGTD

-218 IRHNGGGDNN
+218 IRHNGGKDNLP
-228 ILATVTGSAKK
+228 LAKVTGSAKK
-239 GDMSIEVDDAS
+239 GDMSIEVDDVLQL
-250 KIKVGDWVKLF
+250 KVGDWVKLT
-261 LLSKDKNAIKEE
+261 LLNNDKKVIEEE
-273 LYPYDVQASM
+273 LKPYKLQSSM
-283 SNINGSGEKEGVNV
+283 TTLINKGVHV
-297 VDRHQIKAIEGNRV
+297 VDRHQIKAIDGKRV

-321 NPAYGWDIRTYAHYE
+321 NPAYEWDIKTYAHYE

-341 DLTFKGKAKDNFHHH
+341 DLTFKGKAKNNFHHH

-382 FVSISECMTFSECA
+382 YVSISECMTFSECA

-415 MQHSAR
+415 MQYSAR

-441 TGYKENLGQY
+441 TEYKENLGQY

-502 DINQLPNHLDDLT
+502 DKKELPNHLDDLT

-521 LAINPNDPVPF
+521 LATNPNDPVPF
-532 NWWVKNTWNGWYK
+532 NWWIEDEKTGWYK

-579 SLYEAQLSR
+579 SLYEAQLTR

-597 IDAKNITTGIESVKT
+597 IYAKNITTGIESVKT
-612 FENTDNSDKTYDLN
+612 IENTNNTDNKTYDLN

-638 VKKGKKMLNGVM
+638 VKKGKKMINGVI

>member
-1 MINCCHKWQDISL
+1 M
-14 PSLRGRGQR
+14 
-23 VGLLF
+23 GLFF
-28 LLMKKLFTIL
+28 LNMKKLFTIL
-38 FATLSATTSL
+38 FAALSATASL
-48 HAQTTT
+48 NAQTTT

-59 FVNNADDNVLLDFSY
+59 FVNNAEDNVLLDFSY

-84 VDEKGVNVLAKK
+84 VDEKDVNVLAKK

-103 VCDYGAVPD
+103 VCDYGAIPD

-119 ALEDIIEKIC
+119 ALEDIINKI
-129 GRNKT
+129 GR
-134 TGKLNAKPKAKA
+134 GKPNAKA

-170 KVTSNTLNLVMG
+170 KESSNTLNLVMG

-218 IRHNGGGDNN
+218 IRHNGGKDNLQ
-228 ILATVTGSAKK
+228 LAKVTGSAKK

-250 KIKVGDWVKLF
+250 QLKVGDWVKLI
-261 LLSKDKNAIKEE
+261 LLNNDKKVIEEE
-273 LYPYDVQASM
+273 LKPYKVQNSM
-283 SNINGSGEKEGVNV
+283 TTLINKGVHV
-297 VDRHQIKAIEGNRV
+297 VDRHQIMAIDGKRV
-311 IFEEPIMHAV
+311 TFEEPIMHAV
-321 NPAYGWDIRTYAHYE
+321 NPAYGWDIKTYAHYE

-341 DLTFKGKAKDNFHHH
+341 DLTFKGKAKKKFHHH

-415 MQHSAR
+415 MQYSAR

-441 TGYKENLGQY
+441 TEYKENLGQY

-502 DINQLPNHLDDLT
+502 DKKELPNHMDDLT

-521 LAINPNDPVPF
+521 LATNPNDPVPF
-532 NWWVKNTWNGWYK
+532 NWWIYNESTGWYK
-545 TLPPTL
+545 TLPPTF

-579 SLYEAQLSR
+579 SLYEAQLTR

-638 VKKGKKMLNGVM
+638 VKKGKKILNGVM

>member
-1 MINCCHKWQDISL
+1 
-14 PSLRGRGQR
+14 
-23 VGLLF
+23 
-28 LLMKKLFTIL
+28 MKKLFTIL
-38 FATLSATTSL
+38 FAALSATTSL

-54 PAWQK
+54 PAWQN

-84 VDEKGVNVLAKK
+84 VDERDVNVLAKK

-103 VCDYGAVPD
+103 VCKYGAKPN
-112 DGKSDRK
+112 DGLSDRK
-119 ALEDIIEKIC
+119 ALEDIIDKI
-129 GRNKT
+129 GR
-134 TGKLNAKPKAKA
+134 GKLNANA

-157 HSKDDNTTNAETG
+157 HSKDDNTTNAKTG

-207 KVMYSSPKMIS
+207 NVMYSSPKMIS
-218 IRHNGGGDNN
+218 IRHNGGKDNLP
-228 ILATVTGSAKK
+228 LAKVTGSAKK
-239 GDMSIEVDDAS
+239 GDMSIEVDDVS
-250 KIKVGDWVKLF
+250 QLKVGDWVKLT
-261 LLSKDKNAIKEE
+261 LLNNDKKVIEEE
-273 LYPYDVQASM
+273 LKPYKLQSSM
-283 SNINGSGEKEGVNV
+283 TTLINKGVHV
-297 VDRHQIKAIEGNRV
+297 VDRHQIKAIDGKRV

-321 NPAYGWDIRTYAHYE
+321 NPAYGWYIKTYAHYE

-341 DLTFKGKAKDNFHHH
+341 DLTFKGKAKNNFHHH

-382 FVSISECMTFSECA
+382 YVSISECMTFSECA

-415 MQHSAR
+415 MQYSAR

-441 TGYKENLGQY
+441 TEYKENLGQY

-502 DINQLPNHLDDLT
+502 DKKELPNHMDDLT

-521 LAINPNDPVPF
+521 LATNPNDPVLF
-532 NWWVKNTWNGWYK
+532 NWWIYNESTGWYK
-545 TLPPTL
+545 TLPPTF

-579 SLYEAQLSR
+579 SLYEAQLTR

-612 FENTDNSDKTYDLN
+612 FENTDNTDNKTYDLN

-638 VKKGKKMLNGVM
+638 VKKGKKMINGVM

>member
-1 MINCCHKWQDISL
+1 
-14 PSLRGRGQR
+14 
-23 VGLLF
+23 
-28 LLMKKLFTIL
+28 MKKLFTIL
-38 FATLSATTSL
+38 FAALSATTSL
-48 HAQTTT
+48 HAQTT

-84 VDEKGVNVLAKK
+84 VDERDVNVLAKK

-103 VCDYGAVPD
+103 VCDYGAVPN

-119 ALEDIIEKIC
+119 ALEDIINKI
-129 GRNKT
+129 GR
-134 TGKLNAKPKAKA
+134 GKPNAKA

-170 KVTSNTLNLVMG
+170 KESSNTLNLVMG

-218 IRHNGGGDNN
+218 IRHNGGKDNLQ
-228 ILATVTGSAKK
+228 LAKVTGSAKK

-250 KIKVGDWVKLF
+250 QLKVGDWVKLI
-261 LLSKDKNAIKEE
+261 LLNNDKKVIEEE
-273 LYPYDVQASM
+273 LKPYKVQNSM
-283 SNINGSGEKEGVNV
+283 TTLINKGVHV
-297 VDRHQIKAIEGNRV
+297 VDRHQIKAIDGKRV

-321 NPAYGWDIRTYAHYE
+321 NPTYGWDIKTYAHYE

-341 DLTFKGKAKDNFHHH
+341 DLTFKGKAKNNFHHH

-382 FVSISECMTFSECA
+382 YVSISECMTFSECA

-415 MQHSAR
+415 MQYSAR

-441 TGYKENLGQY
+441 TEYKENLGQY

-502 DINQLPNHLDDLT
+502 DKKELPNHMDDLT

-521 LAINPNDPVPF
+521 LATNPNDPVPF
-532 NWWVKNTWNGWYK
+532 NWWIYNESTGWYK
-545 TLPPTL
+545 TLPPTF
-551 VGFHGKNVSFK
+551 VGFHGKNVNFK

-612 FENTDNSDKTYDLN
+612 FENTDNSDNKTYDLN

-638 VKKGKKMLNGVM
+638 VKKGKKMIII

>member
-1 MINCCHKWQDISL
+1 MIVNDKLLSQVAKHFTPL
-14 PSLRGRGQR
+14 PAGEGSGG
-23 VGLLF
+23 GASF

-38 FATLSATTSL
+38 FAALSATTSL

-84 VDEKGVNVLAKK
+84 VDERDVNVLAKK

-103 VCDYGAVPD
+103 VCDYGAIPD

-119 ALEDIIEKIC
+119 ALEDIINKI
-129 GRNKT
+129 GR
-134 TGKLNAKPKAKA
+134 GKPNAKA

-192 KTFLTMEDPMLPTDP
+192 KTFLTMENPMLPTDP

-218 IRHNGGGDNN
+218 IRHNGGKDNLQ
-228 ILATVTGSAKK
+228 LAKVTGSAKK
-239 GDMSIEVDDAS
+239 GDMSIEVDDVS
-250 KIKVGDWVKLF
+250 QLKVGDWVKLT
-261 LLSKDKNAIKEE
+261 LLNNDKKVIEEE
-273 LYPYDVQASM
+273 LKPYKLQSSM
-283 SNINGSGEKEGVNV
+283 TTLINKGVHV
-297 VDRHQIKAIEGNRV
+297 VDRHQIKAIDGKRV

-321 NPAYGWDIRTYAHYE
+321 NPAYGWDIKTYAHYE

-341 DLTFKGKAKDNFHHH
+341 DLTFKGKAKNNFHHH

-382 FVSISECMTFSECA
+382 YVSISECMTFSECA

-415 MQHSAR
+415 MQYSAR

-441 TGYKENLGQY
+441 TEYKENLGQY

-502 DINQLPNHLDDLT
+502 DKKELPNHMDDLT

-521 LAINPNDPVPF
+521 LATNPNDPVPF
-532 NWWVKNTWNGWYK
+532 NWWIYNESTGWYK
-545 TLPPTL
+545 TLPPTF
-551 VGFHGKNVSFK
+551 VGFHGKNVNFK

-612 FENTDNSDKTYDLN
+612 FENTDNSDNKTYDLN

-638 VKKGKKMLNGVM
+638 VKKGKKMINGVI

>member
-14 PSLRGRGQR
+14 PSLRGRGQG
-23 VGLLF
+23 VGLFF
-28 LLMKKLFTIL
+28 LNMKKLFTIL
-38 FATLSATTSL
+38 FAALSATTSL

-84 VDEKGVNVLAKK
+84 VDERDVNVLAKK

-119 ALEDIIEKIC
+119 ALEDIIKEI
-129 GRNKT
+129 
-134 TGKLNAKPKAKA
+134 GKGKANAKA

-157 HSKDDNTTNAETG
+157 HTKDDNTTNAETG

-218 IRHNGGGDNN
+218 IRHNGGKGDSQ
-228 ILATVTGSAKK
+228 LAKVTGSAKK
-239 GDMSIEVDDAS
+239 GDMSIEVADAS
-250 KIKVGDWVKLF
+250 KLKVGDWVKLI
-261 LLSKDKNAIKEE
+261 LLNNDKEVIEEE
-273 LYPYDVQASM
+273 LKPYPVQSSM
-283 SNINGSGEKEGVNV
+283 TNLINKGVNV
-297 VDRHQIKAIEGNRV
+297 VDRHQIKSIDGNRIV
-311 IFEEPIMHAV
+311 FEEPIMHAV
-321 NPAYGWDIRTYAHYE
+321 NPAYGWEITTYLHYE

-341 DLTFKGKAKDNFHHH
+341 DLTFKGKAKKNFHHH
-356 AGWQDDGAYKPL
+356 AGWEDDGAYKPL

-382 FVSISECMTFSECA
+382 FISISECMTFSECA
-396 NCLFLDSE
+396 NCFLLDSE

-415 MQHSAR
+415 MQYSAR

-433 YLNDDKNF
+433 YLNDDKEF
-441 TGYKENLGQY
+441 KEYKENLGQY

-502 DINQLPNHLDDLT
+502 ALDQLPNHLDDLT

-521 LAINPNDPVPF
+521 LATNPNDPKEF
-532 NWWVKNTWNGWYK
+532 NWWIYDQKNGWYK
-545 TLPPTL
+545 TLPPTF

-579 SLYEAQLSR
+579 SLYEAQLTR

-612 FENTDNSDKTYDLN
+612 FENTDNSDNKTYDLN

-638 VKKGKKMLNGVM
+638 VKKGKKMLNGVI

>member
-1 MINCCHKWQDISL
+1 MIVNDKLLSQVAKHFTPL
-14 PSLRGRGQR
+14 PAGEGSGG
-23 VGLLF
+23 GASF

-38 FATLSATTSL
+38 FAALSATTSL

-84 VDEKGVNVLAKK
+84 VDERDVNVLAKK

-103 VCDYGAVPD
+103 VCDYGAIPD

-119 ALEDIIEKIC
+119 ALEDIINKI
-129 GRNKT
+129 GR
-134 TGKLNAKPKAKA
+134 GKPNAKA

-170 KVTSNTLNLVMG
+170 KESSNTLNLVMG

-218 IRHNGGGDNN
+218 IRHNGGKDNLQ
-228 ILATVTGSAKK
+228 LAKVTGSAKK
-239 GDMSIEVDDAS
+239 GDMSIEVDDVS
-250 KIKVGDWVKLF
+250 QLKVGDWVKLT
-261 LLSKDKNAIKEE
+261 LLNNDKKVIEEE
-273 LYPYDVQASM
+273 LKPYKLQSSM
-283 SNINGSGEKEGVNV
+283 TTLINKGVHV
-297 VDRHQIKAIEGNRV
+297 VDRHQIKAIDGKRV

-321 NPAYGWDIRTYAHYE
+321 NPTYGWDIKTYAHYE

-341 DLTFKGKAKDNFHHH
+341 DLTFKGKAKNNFHHH

-382 FVSISECMTFSECA
+382 YVSISECMTFSECA

-415 MQHSAR
+415 MQYSAR

-441 TGYKENLGQY
+441 TEYKENLGQY

-502 DINQLPNHLDDLT
+502 DKKELPNHMDDLT

-521 LAINPNDPVPF
+521 LATNPNDPVPF
-532 NWWVKNTWNGWYK
+532 NWWIYNESTGWYK
-545 TLPPTL
+545 TLPPTF
-551 VGFHGKNVSFK
+551 VGFHGKNVNFK

-612 FENTDNSDKTYDLN
+612 FENTNNTDNKTYDLN

-638 VKKGKKMLNGVM
+638 VKKGKKMINGVM

>member
-1 MINCCHKWQDISL
+1 
-14 PSLRGRGQR
+14 
-23 VGLLF
+23 
-28 LLMKKLFTIL
+28 MKKLFTIL
-38 FATLSATTSL
+38 FAALSATTSL
-48 HAQTTT
+48 NAQNT
-54 PAWQK
+54 PVWDK
-59 FVNNADDNVLLDFSY
+59 FVNNAEDNVLLDFSY

-84 VDEKGVNVLAKK
+84 VDERDVNVLAKK

-103 VCDYGAVPD
+103 VCDYGAIPD

-119 ALEDIIEKIC
+119 ALEDIINKI
-129 GRNKT
+129 GR
-134 TGKLNAKPKAKA
+134 GKPNAKA

-170 KVTSNTLNLVMG
+170 KESSNTLNLVMG

-218 IRHNGGGDNN
+218 IRHNGGKDNLQ
-228 ILATVTGSAKK
+228 LAKVTGSAKK

-250 KIKVGDWVKLF
+250 QLKVGDWVKLI
-261 LLSKDKNAIKEE
+261 LLNNDKKVIEEE
-273 LYPYDVQASM
+273 LKPYKVQNSM
-283 SNINGSGEKEGVNV
+283 TTLINKGVHV
-297 VDRHQIKAIEGNRV
+297 VDRHQIMAIDGKRV
-311 IFEEPIMHAV
+311 TFEEPIMHAV
-321 NPAYGWDIRTYAHYE
+321 NPAYGWDIKTYAHYE

-341 DLTFKGKAKDNFHHH
+341 DLTFKGKAKKKFHHH

-415 MQHSAR
+415 MQYSAR

-441 TGYKENLGQY
+441 TEYKENLGQY

-502 DINQLPNHLDDLT
+502 DKKELPNHMDDLT

-521 LAINPNDPVPF
+521 LATNPNDPVPF
-532 NWWVKNTWNGWYK
+532 NWWIYNESTGWYK
-545 TLPPTL
+545 TLPPTF

-579 SLYEAQLSR
+579 SLYEAQLTR

-638 VKKGKKMLNGVM
+638 VKKGKKILNGVM

>member
-1 MINCCHKWQDISL
+1 M
-14 PSLRGRGQR
+14 
-23 VGLLF
+23 GLLF

-38 FATLSATTSL
+38 FAALSATTSL

-74 AGYHHGTELP
+74 AGYHHGTEQP
-84 VDEKGVNVLAKK
+84 VDERDVYVLAKK
-96 LGYKVYN
+96 LGYTVYN
-103 VCDYGAVPD
+103 VCDHGAVPD

-119 ALEDIIEKIC
+119 ALEDIINKI
-129 GRNKT
+129 GR
-134 TGKLNAKPKAKA
+134 GKPNAKA

-157 HSKDDNTTNAETG
+157 HSKDDNTINAKTG

-207 KVMYSSPKMIS
+207 NVMYSSPKMIS
-218 IRHNGGGDNN
+218 IRHNGGKGDSQ
-228 ILATVTGSAKK
+228 LAKVTGSAKK
-239 GDMSIEVDDAS
+239 GDMSIEVADAS
-250 KIKVGDWVKLF
+250 KLKVGDWVKLI
-261 LLSKDKNAIKEE
+261 LLNNDKEVIEEE
-273 LYPYDVQASM
+273 LKPYPVQSSM
-283 SNINGSGEKEGVNV
+283 TNLINKGVNV
-297 VDRHQIKAIEGNRV
+297 VDRHQIKSIDGNRIV
-311 IFEEPIMHAV
+311 FEEPIMHAV
-321 NPAYGWDIRTYAHYE
+321 NPAYEWEITTYLHYE

-341 DLTFKGKAKDNFHHH
+341 DLTFKGKAKKNFHHH
-356 AGWQDDGAYKPL
+356 AGWEDDGAYKPL

-382 FVSISECMTFSECA
+382 FISISECMTFSECA
-396 NCLFLDSE
+396 NCFLLDSE

-415 MQHSAR
+415 MQYSAR

-433 YLNDDKNF
+433 YLNDDKEF
-441 TGYKENLGQY
+441 KEYKENLGQY

-502 DINQLPNHLDDLT
+502 ALDQLPNHLDDLT

-521 LAINPNDPVPF
+521 LATNPNDPKEF
-532 NWWVKNTWNGWYK
+532 NWWIYDQKNGWYK
-545 TLPPTL
+545 TLPPTF

-579 SLYEAQLSR
+579 SLYEAQLTR

-612 FENTDNSDKTYDLN
+612 FENTDNSDNKTYDLN

-638 VKKGKKMLNGVM
+638 VKKGKKMLNGII

>member
-1 MINCCHKWQDISL
+1 
-14 PSLRGRGQR
+14 
-23 VGLLF
+23 
-28 LLMKKLFTIL
+28 MKKLFTL
-38 FATLSATTSL
+38 LLAALAATTSL

-84 VDEKGVNVLAKK
+84 VDEKDVNVLAQK
-96 LGYKVYN
+96 LGYKIYN

-119 ALEDIIEKIC
+119 ALEDIINKI
-129 GRNKT
+129 GR
-134 TGKLNAKPKAKA
+134 GKPNAKA

-157 HSKDDNTTNAETG
+157 HSKDDDTTNAETG

-218 IRHNGGGDNN
+218 IRHNGGKDNLQ
-228 ILATVTGSAKK
+228 LAKVTGSAKK

-250 KIKVGDWVKLF
+250 QLKVGDWVKLI
-261 LLSKDKNAIKEE
+261 LLNNDKKVIEEE
-273 LYPYDVQASM
+273 LKPYKVQNSM
-283 SNINGSGEKEGVNV
+283 TTLINKGVHV
-297 VDRHQIKAIEGNRV
+297 VDRHQIKAIDGKRV
-311 IFEEPIMHAV
+311 IFEEPIIHAV
-321 NPAYGWDIRTYAHYE
+321 NPAYGWDIKTYAHYE

-341 DLTFKGKAKDNFHHH
+341 DLTFKGKAKKKFHHH

-382 FVSISECMTFSECA
+382 YVSISECMTFSECA

-415 MQHSAR
+415 MQYSAR

-441 TGYKENLGQY
+441 TEYKENLGQY

-502 DINQLPNHLDDLT
+502 DKKELPNHMDDLT

-521 LAINPNDPVPF
+521 LATNPNDPVPF
-532 NWWVKNTWNGWYK
+532 NWWIYNESTGWYK
-545 TLPPTL
+545 TLPPTFI
-551 VGFHGKNVSFK
+551 GFHGKNVNFK

-597 IDAKNITTGIESVKT
+597 IDAKNITTGIESVKA
-612 FENTDNSDKTYDLN
+612 FENTDNSDNKTYDLN

-638 VKKGKKMLNGVM
+638 VKKGKKMLNGVI